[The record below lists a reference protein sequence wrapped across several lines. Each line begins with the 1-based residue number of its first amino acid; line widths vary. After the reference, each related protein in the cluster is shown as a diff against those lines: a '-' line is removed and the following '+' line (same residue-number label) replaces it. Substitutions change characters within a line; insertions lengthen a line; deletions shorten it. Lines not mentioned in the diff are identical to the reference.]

1 MRLKKTASQQVK
13 SQRQCPKQ
21 FDRRA
26 ITPVGERLSAS
37 SPVYCMNQ
45 P

>member
-1 MRLKKTASQQVK
+1 MTLKKTASRQVNPR
-13 SQRQCPKQ
+13 RQCPKQ

-26 ITPVGERLSAS
+26 IAPAGERLSAC